1 MGGRTMDTSNLV
13 VRGYVTLHVPC
24 RFSYLRI
31 IRQSV
36 MDLCARAGL
45 SEFKA
50 AQMEMAVDEACANI
64 IEHSYGGE
72 ADDEKEP
79 LHPGI
84 RVNLMHCADRIVVEM
99 LDRGKGF
106 VFEQQQ
112 VIEPQEYVESQNQR
126 GLGMFIIK
134 SFVDDVSY
142 EPGTRAGNCL
152 RLTKMLR

>member
-1 MGGRTMDTSNLV
+1 MASVPENVT

-24 RFSYLRI
+24 RYSYLRT

-50 AQMEMAVDEACANI
+50 AQMEMATDEACASI

-72 ADDEKEP
+72 TDDTREP
-79 LHPGI
+79 RHPGL
-84 RVNLMHCADRIVVEM
+84 RLNLLHYSDRIVVEI
-99 LDRGKGF
+99 LDRGKGIEFKPDPTGEPREF
-106 VFEQQQ
+106 VEG
-112 VIEPQEYVESQNQR
+112 SNQR
-126 GLGMFIIK
+126 GLGLYIIR

>member
-1 MGGRTMDTSNLV
+1 MSSGPENLT

-24 RFSYLRI
+24 RYSYLRT
-31 IRQSV
+31 IRQAV

-50 AQMEMAVDEACANI
+50 AQVEMATDEACANI

-72 ADDEKEP
+72 TDDMREP
-79 LHPGI
+79 RHPGI
-84 RVNLMHCADRIVVEM
+84 RLNLLHCTDRIVIEI
-99 LDRGKGF
+99 LDRGKGINF
-106 VFEQQQ
+106 SERSEAEPREFIEGRDQQ
-112 VIEPQEYVESQNQR
+112 
-126 GLGMFIIK
+126 GLGLYIIRN
-134 SFVDDVSY
+134 FVDDATY

>member
-1 MGGRTMDTSNLV
+1 MSSGPENLT

-24 RFSYLRI
+24 RYSYLRT
-31 IRQSV
+31 IRQAV

-50 AQMEMAVDEACANI
+50 AQVEMATDEACANI

-72 ADDEKEP
+72 TDDAREP
-79 LHPGI
+79 RHPGI
-84 RVNLMHCADRIVVEM
+84 RLNLLHCTDRIVIEI
-99 LDRGKGF
+99 LDRGKGIEFQNKPDAEPREF
-106 VFEQQQ
+106 VEGRDQQ
-112 VIEPQEYVESQNQR
+112 
-126 GLGMFIIK
+126 GLGLYIIRN
-134 SFVDDVSY
+134 FVDDVTY

>member
-1 MGGRTMDTSNLV
+1 MTSGPDNLT

-24 RFSYLRI
+24 RYSYLRT
-31 IRQSV
+31 IRQAV

-50 AQMEMAVDEACANI
+50 AQMEMATDEACANV

-72 ADDEKEP
+72 TDDTREP
-79 LHPGI
+79 RHPGI
-84 RVNLMHCADRIVVEM
+84 RLNLLHCTDRIIVEI

-106 VFEQQQ
+106 EFQNQATGDPQQF
-112 VIEPQEYVESQNQR
+112 VESNNQR
-126 GLGMFIIK
+126 GLGLYIIK
-134 SFVDDVSY
+134 NFVDEVTY
-142 EPGTRAGNCL
+142 EPGTKAGNCL

>member
-1 MGGRTMDTSNLV
+1 MTTGPENLV

-24 RFSYLRI
+24 RYSYLRI

-50 AQMEMAVDEACANI
+50 AQMEMATDEACANI

-72 ADDEKEP
+72 TDDAQEP
-79 LHPGI
+79 RHPGI
-84 RVNLMHCADRIVVEM
+84 RLNLLHCSDRIIVEI

-106 VFEQQQ
+106 EFANQPTPDPKEC
-112 VIEPQEYVESQNQR
+112 VEGQNQR
-126 GLGMFIIK
+126 GLGLYIIK
-134 SFVDDVSY
+134 TFVDDVTY
-142 EPGTRAGNCL
+142 EPNTKAGNCL

>member
-1 MGGRTMDTSNLV
+1 MSSGPENLT

-24 RFSYLRI
+24 RYSYLRT
-31 IRQSV
+31 IRQAV

-50 AQMEMAVDEACANI
+50 AQVEMATDEACANI

-72 ADDEKEP
+72 TDDTREP
-79 LHPGI
+79 RHPGI
-84 RVNLMHCADRIVVEM
+84 RLNLLHCTDRIVIEI
-99 LDRGKGF
+99 LDRGKGINF
-106 VFEQQQ
+106 HERPDA
-112 VIEPQEYVESQNQR
+112 EPREFVESRDQQ
-126 GLGMFIIK
+126 GLGLYIIRN
-134 SFVDDVSY
+134 FVDDATY